1 MKRNDKRIFC
11 LGAALG
17 VGLSIL
23 GAPGI
28 SGTAGVFGLCGAS
41 GTIRELG
48 LCGVS
53 DGISQE
59 PSGASDRAA
68 WTAFTAPVI
77 EAYAAT
83 QVIHVGPSSLK
94 AGTVVDGSDIRK
106 NGILAYFTSS
116 PISDAVFARMYGKSY
131 KEDCTVPREDL
142 RYLKVLYCGP
152 DGQTYVGE
160 LVCHKDISQ
169 DLLEIFR
176 ELYDN
181 FYMIEKM
188 VLVDD
193 YDADD
198 LKSAAANNTS
208 CFNYRQS
215 SGESGTLS
223 YHALGKAI
231 DINPLYNPYVWT
243 DQAGEV
249 HYEPEEGKAYADR
262 EKIFSYKIEEED
274 LCVALFKEHGF
285 TWGGSWGNGEKDY
298 MHFSIR

>member
-1 MKRNDKRIFC
+1 MKRTDMRNC
-11 LGAALG
+11 LLGAALG
-17 VGLSIL
+17 VTMSICGL
-23 GAPGI
+23 PG
-28 SGTAGVFGLCGAS
+28 VPAS
-41 GTIRELG
+41 L
-48 LCGVS
+48 VM
-53 DGISQE
+53 D
-59 PSGASDRAA
+59 
-68 WTAFTAPVI
+68 
-77 EAYAAT
+77 AYAAT
-83 QVIHVGPSSLK
+83 QVIRTGPASLK

-106 NGILAYFTSS
+106 NGISAYFTAS
-116 PISDAVFARMYGKSY
+116 PISDAVFGRMMGKSY
-131 KEDCTVPREDL
+131 KEDCTVPRGDL

-152 DGQTYVGE
+152 DGLTYVGE

-208 CFNYRQS
+208 CFNYRMS

-243 DQAGEV
+243 DREGET
-249 HYEPEEGKAYADR
+249 HCEPEEGEAYADR
-262 EKIFSYKIEEED
+262 EKVFSYKIEEDD
-274 LCVALFKEHGF
+274 LCVALFMEHGF